1 MPQPL
6 YSPDLAHCDS
16 WLFLR
21 LKKWAFMVSVL
32 GHLKLQVQHGSQ
44 PASHAE
50 GGFVWVPASMAKVLQ

>member
-1 MPQPL
+1 
-6 YSPDLAHCDS
+6 
-16 WLFLR
+16 
-21 LKKWAFMVSVL
+21 MVSVL